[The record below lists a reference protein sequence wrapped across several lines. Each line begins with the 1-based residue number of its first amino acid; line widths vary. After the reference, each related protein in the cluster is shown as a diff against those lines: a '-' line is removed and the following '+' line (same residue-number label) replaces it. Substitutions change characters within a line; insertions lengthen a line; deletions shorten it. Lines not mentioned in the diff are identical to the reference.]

1 MSNSNSSTSRIRRT
15 NQQIMDLLKEFLQ
28 SGLSVVEFGSLHNI
42 HPATIGKWKSRYLNT
57 KSDSADSGGFTRI
70 SITEPSASSVLFA
83 EVNGIKIFQPV
94 SASFLKELLA

>member
-1 MSNSNSSTSRIRRT
+1 MS
-15 NQQIMDLLKEFLQ
+15 
-28 SGLSVVEFGSLHNI
+28 VAEFGLLHNI
-42 HPATIGKWKSRYLNT
+42 HPATIGKWKSRYLNIKPVST
-57 KSDSADSGGFTRI
+57 DGGGFTRI